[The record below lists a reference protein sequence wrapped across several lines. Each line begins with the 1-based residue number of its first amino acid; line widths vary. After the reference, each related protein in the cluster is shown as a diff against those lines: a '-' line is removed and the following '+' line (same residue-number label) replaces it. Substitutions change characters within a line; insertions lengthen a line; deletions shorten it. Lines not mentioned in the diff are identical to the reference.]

1 MTLDFAYVYPN
12 PIDENYGTIRL
23 ETKNAKSLEIKIY
36 DLAGFPV
43 KEFKKENLVSNVNQI
58 NEFIWDVNN
67 LESGVYLANVEGF
80 GDSKIEKVIKVAIL
94 H

>member
-23 ETKNAKSLEIKIY
+23 ETKNAKSLEVKIY

-43 KEFKKENLVSNVNQI
+43 KKFKR
-58 NEFIWDVNN
+58 
-67 LESGVYLANVEGF
+67 
-80 GDSKIEKVIKVAIL
+80 KVWFPM
-94 H
+94 

>member
-12 PIDENYGTIRL
+12 PIDGNYGTIRL
-23 ETKNAKSLEIKIY
+23 ETKNAKSVKVKIY
-36 DLAGFPV
+36 DLAGFLV
-43 KEFKKENLVSNVNQI
+43 KVFKKENLVSNVNQI
-58 NEFIWDVNN
+58 NEFKWDVNN
-67 LESGVYLANVEGF
+67 LESGLYFANVEVF